1 MLNTKY
7 FNKIKKS
14 WILDKAK
21 CKFKHDFNN
30 KQIIIIYDNNNV
42 FGFLEFQNDW
52 IKMISVEKKEHAY
65 FLISKYLIINR
76 YLVNQVKIDK
86 ELFNFFKPQFEMI
99 NYPFKEEQE
108 YIVLINKADEVKR
121 LVEVGKLNPGKNN
134 SITDVPGVKVGNLTY
149 HDDLHHTGITAIIP
163 HSNNIFKN
171 KLLASCYIGNGFTK
185 PIGFTQVEELGTIET
200 PILLTNT
207 LSIGVVADG
216 LIKYMLANN
225 EDIGLSTGTVNPLVM
240 ECNDGGINTIRDI
253 FLASED
259 VEKAISNSS
268 TLFSQGSFGAGSGM
282 TCHGFKG
289 GIGSSSRILEIKD
302 KKYYLGVLVNSNFK
316 ANSND
321 LVFNK
326 NFVGN
331 LINDLQ
337 EDIPDK
343 GSIAIVIATDI
354 PLDNR
359 QLKRICKRAIIGIGN
374 TGSYMGNGSG
384 DLVLAFSTANII
396 NHYSSDATIQLVT
409 LHDSYIDQVFRGVV
423 EATEEAILNSLLFNK
438 PVKSFKGEIKNSI
451 NESIEAIDDLLITK
465 L

>member
-1 MLNTKY
+1 
-7 FNKIKKS
+7 
-14 WILDKAK
+14 
-21 CKFKHDFNN
+21 
-30 KQIIIIYDNNNV
+30 
-42 FGFLEFQNDW
+42 
-52 IKMISVEKKEHAY
+52 
-65 FLISKYLIINR
+65 
-76 YLVNQVKIDK
+76 
-86 ELFNFFKPQFEMI
+86 
-99 NYPFKEEQE
+99 
-108 YIVLINKADEVKR
+108 
-121 LVEVGKLNPGKNN
+121 
-134 SITDVPGVKVGNLTY
+134 
-149 HDDLHHTGITAIIP
+149 
-163 HSNNIFKN
+163 
-171 KLLASCYIGNGFTK
+171 
-185 PIGFTQVEELGTIET
+185 
-200 PILLTNT
+200 
-207 LSIGVVADG
+207 
-216 LIKYMLANN
+216 
-225 EDIGLSTGTVNPLVM
+225 
-240 ECNDGGINTIRDI
+240 
-253 FLASED
+253 
-259 VEKAISNSS
+259 
-268 TLFSQGSFGAGSGM
+268 M

-409 LHDSYIDQVFRGVV
+409 LHDSYIEQVFRGVV